1 MSVTVSRKI
10 AESVIFMLLSLKI
23 LRWINSKRHSVR
35 LDWDSENFQNPVFL
49 TDGSNLNLVAF
60 QNPAFVMSPV
70 DPAWLQPDSTT
81 QDAHF
86 QFGDA
91 LPGLRTEGTTFSC
104 LGFDPRCR
112 ETTIYKRFTS
122 NLAMRSPVS
131 ELKEQLFR
139 VWGSIP
145 DVGRLQS
152 TRGSL
157 PIWRCA
163 SRSPNWK
170 NKFFMFGDSMPGVGR
185 LRSTTQQAIVINILQ
200 PLTL

>member
-112 ETTIYKRFTS
+112 ETTIYKRLTS
-122 NLAMRSPVS
+122 NLAMRFPVS
-131 ELKEQLFR
+131 ELKEQVFH
-139 VWGSIP
+139 VWGFDARSRETTIYN
-145 DVGRLQS
+145 S
-152 TRGSL
+152 TGYSYKH
-157 PIWRCA
+157 I
-163 SRSPNWK
+163 
-170 NKFFMFGDSMPGVGR
+170 
-185 LRSTTQQAIVINILQ
+185 TTCNVINLPVESLQTYTIIIILFQ
-200 PLTL
+200 PNT